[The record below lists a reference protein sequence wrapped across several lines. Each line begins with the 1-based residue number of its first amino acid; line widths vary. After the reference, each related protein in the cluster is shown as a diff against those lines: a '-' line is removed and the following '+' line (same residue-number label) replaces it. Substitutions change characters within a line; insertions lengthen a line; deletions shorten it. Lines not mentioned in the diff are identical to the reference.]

1 MMGYTVLLER
11 EHLVGDLRGLGVL
24 DLCVLFNCFFFF
36 LFIPPDFLPLILL
49 QTKINLPT
57 DESWGILKTSTIY

>member
-24 DLCVLFNCFFFF
+24 ELCVLFNCFFFF
-36 LFIPPDFLPLILL
+36 YLSPL
-49 QTKINLPT
+49 TFFP
-57 DESWGILKTSTIY
+57 